1 MRDAELWEM
10 QQLGMAGRRFSIPPS
25 SPSEMMVGGGG
36 RTHGQHGQGGPAVHE
51 GHPPLDGHPQFKNGI
66 PATSEDLHAWS
77 IYRQVRLRLNWA
89 GGWPAGGAA
98 SAARKDV
105 QLQWPW
111 FSWWK
116 TNFDLCTFV

>member
-36 RTHGQHGQGGPAVHE
+36 GAPAVHE
-51 GHPPLDGHPQFKNGI
+51 GHPPLDKNGI

-77 IYRQVRLRLNWA
+77 IYRQVRLR
-89 GGWPAGGAA
+89 
-98 SAARKDV
+98 
-105 QLQWPW
+105 
-111 FSWWK
+111 F
-116 TNFDLCTFV
+116 